1 MGRLAFIDT
10 ETTGLDPI
18 NNEIIEIAI
27 KIIDTKKVDWG
38 MREDWQTDEYGE
50 FVVYD
55 MQGSTMP
62 TEYEFEGKFKIRCM
76 ETASPKALEINGYN
90 EDEWQDAYSW
100 SKPACERLIKRLKG
114 CVIVGHNVQFDINF
128 IREECRRQGVWC
140 PRFATLDTKGMARF
154 LWEDFESVSMDNIRK
169 ELPEHFVTEG
179 SHRAMKDVNDCI
191 TIWNLFSREG
201 C

>member
-1 MGRLAFIDT
+1 MGKLAFIDT

-27 KIIDTKKVDWG
+27 KIIDTEII
-38 MREDWQTDEYGE
+38 RTTCRTD
-50 FVVYD
+50 VV
-55 MQGSTMP
+55 
-62 TEYEFEGKFKIRCM
+62 YEFEGKFKIRCM

-90 EDEWQDAYSW
+90 EEEWKDAYSW
-100 SKPACERLIKRLKG
+100 SKPACERLVERLKD
-114 CVIVGHNVQFDINF
+114 CVVVGHNVQFDIDF

-154 LWEDFESVSMDNIRK
+154 LWGGLKSLAMDNIRK
-169 ELPEHFVTEG
+169 EYPHWFDTEG
-179 SHRAMKDVNDCI
+179 SHRAMKDVNDCVM
-191 TIWNLFSREG
+191 IWNLFREG